1 MNINGYETKTTF
13 WDDFTIAD
21 AFGVKAIKDTYKRAF
36 DEWKED
42 YIYLTELVM
51 VLNWKCWQHYE
62 KKDYKKS
69 ETYSTLFNRAR
80 NYALTHL
87 KGAEFQYF
95 FETTD

>member
-21 AFGVKAIKDTYKRAF
+21 AFGIKAIKDTYKRAF

-42 YIYLTELVM
+42 YIYLTELVL

-62 KKDYKKS
+62 KGNSKMS
-69 ETYSTLFNRAR
+69 EVYSDLFYRAR

-87 KGAEFQYF
+87 KGEEFEYF
-95 FETTD
+95 FNTTD